1 MMKTTEDRLT
11 YKAPAL
17 ESHQRHSG
25 FVPLGGYRADALMR
39 TRGVAETTEFVLPG
53 SILTDGTFAWS
64 NDLAHYVRRHHVV
77 VPQAFLEHCA
87 AHDWQFPMTVD
98 VEDLSIVPLRGE

>member
-25 FVPLGGYRADALMR
+25 FVQLSGNRADALMR
-39 TRGVAETTEFVLPG
+39 TRGVVEPTEFYQCSSKMGLG
-53 SILTDGTFAWS
+53 
-64 NDLAHYVRRHHVV
+64 
-77 VPQAFLEHCA
+77 
-87 AHDWQFPMTVD
+87 
-98 VEDLSIVPLRGE
+98 